1 LTVNRDR
8 EAFVSAA
15 HGAEGEASSVP
26 SGESGA
32 EARGAGAAT
41 WPGEESDGRALRAQA
56 RREQR
61 RSTILAAAT
70 RVFKEKGY
78 HATSVNDIIDAAQ
91 IARGTFY
98 LYFTSKREVFAELS
112 ATFLELIRA
121 SVRKISLDPA
131 DGEPLA
137 QMRAN
142 FRRVMSMVLEHADLA
157 TVMLRSDAG
166 DAEARAQLDV
176 FYQQVI
182 ALIGQAVRV
191 GHALGFAR
199 DCNVDVIAVAA
210 LAGLKEVLGRML
222 DARPHGSEIRGEIR
236 GAGDDADDAV
246 GAVDSGVAEKG
257 AVDSGVVDSGV
268 ADEVEAR
275 NEIEGQGMAGTQQAN
290 GGPEQGGR
298 SAGATQSGDPRGATG
313 ARVGGA
319 SPSSPWRMAPERLAD
334 ELLTFF
340 VRGVFTQ

>member
-8 EAFVSAA
+8 EAFVPAA
-15 HGAEGEASSVP
+15 GPADADASSVT

-32 EARGAGAAT
+32 EARGAASAGWAS
-41 WPGEESDGRALRAQA
+41 EESDGRALRAQA

-112 ATFLELIRA
+112 ATFLDLIRA

-142 FRRVMSMVLEHADLA
+142 FRRVMSMVLAHADLA
-157 TVMLRSDAG
+157 TVMLRSDGG
-166 DAEARAQLDV
+166 DAESDPLYD
-176 FYQQVI
+176 
-182 ALIGQAVRV
+182 QAVDIVLKNKRASISLV
-191 GHALGFAR
+191 QRHLRIGYNRSAR
-199 DCNVDVIAVAA
+199 LIEAMEK
-210 LAGLKEVLGRML
+210 AGLVSSMDGRGGREVL
-222 DARPHGSEIRGEIR
+222 ARRE
-236 GAGDDADDAV
+236 
-246 GAVDSGVAEKG
+246 AE
-257 AVDSGVVDSGV
+257 
-268 ADEVEAR
+268 
-275 NEIEGQGMAGTQQAN
+275 
-290 GGPEQGGR
+290 
-298 SAGATQSGDPRGATG
+298 
-313 ARVGGA
+313 
-319 SPSSPWRMAPERLAD
+319 
-334 ELLTFF
+334 
-340 VRGVFTQ
+340 